1 MQVKKSDLFFQFRN
15 FNDVRFNFGL
25 KITLPLNNYAI
36 HYQIIIIRASLNINK
51 NSKWFRDFFKGAF
64 SVEDM
69 VRVYKNLEPI
79 IKSYGPNDYNLIMN
93 SVIIE
98 GQSDLEAKIEAYGI
112 KISEL
117 KK

>member
-1 MQVKKSDLFFQFRN
+1 MTTHGFYLNEEQEKRVSEKLDCRYDEIGKVVK
-15 FNDVRFNFGL
+15 
-25 KITLPLNNYAI
+25 
-36 HYQIIIIRASLNINK
+36 ASLNINK

-98 GQSDLEAKIEAYGI
+98 GESDLESKIEAYVI
-112 KISEL
+112 KVGSPEF